1 MARAGLRGT
10 DLELTTGQHGGGGS
24 YRRILVP
31 VDGSDMSGAAVEAAA
46 RLSVAMGGQVRVVH
60 VRIYDPPARCCGR
73 FYPETSQG
81 ALEVIDAAVSSA
93 WACGARASG
102 IVVEERRS
110 RAAAAICENARSW
123 GADLI
128 VLARRRR
135 LMVTRLLLGSVSYA
149 VLARAACPV
158 LVVRMPR
165 T

>member
-1 MARAGLRGT
+1 MARPDRHGT
-10 DLELTTGQHGGGGS
+10 DLELRTRPGGGGDS
-24 YRRILVP
+24 FRRILVP
-31 VDGSDMSGAAVEAAA
+31 VDGSAMSAAAVAAAA
-46 RLSVAMGGQVRVVH
+46 RLSVAMDGEVRVVH

-81 ALEVIDAAVSSA
+81 ALAVLDSAVSSA

-110 RAAAAICENARSW
+110 RAAQAICASARSW
-123 GADLI
+123 RADLI

-135 LMVTRLLLGSVSYA
+135 LLVSRLFLGSVSYA

-158 LVVRMPR
+158 LVVRVGR
-165 T
+165 S